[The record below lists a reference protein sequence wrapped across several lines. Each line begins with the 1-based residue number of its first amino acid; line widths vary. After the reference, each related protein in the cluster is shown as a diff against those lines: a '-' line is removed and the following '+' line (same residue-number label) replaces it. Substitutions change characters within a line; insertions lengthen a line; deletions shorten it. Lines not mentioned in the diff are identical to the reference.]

1 MSVSST
7 TTNLGLIKY
16 SRGHSIRDGD
26 IGDNMD
32 LIDTAVG
39 GIQALA
45 DGKIIVGN
53 GSGAATDVDMSGDV
67 TIINDG
73 TTTIGADKIDPNMKN
88 IGSYVAF
95 EEEFVG
101 AAPDEVAT
109 WSLNDTSSAG
119 SPTHAYEADE
129 TAATMT
135 LDTTDELEV
144 CGYDFG
150 DKLQFDIDNNPI
162 FIARFKTSTITTN
175 EEAVIGMCAAWNDT
189 LDTNAA
195 HAWVRLKANMD
206 LLIETDDGTN
216 DESEDSTVNMTGD
229 TYLWV
234 KIDFSDTADV
244 LFYTGTDGVAW
255 TARAP
260 ATFDMSN
267 YTAGLQPAFAVLKA
281 SGATQPTIT
290 VDAIKVYA
298 DRP

>member
-7 TTNLGLIKY
+7 TTNLGLIKF
-16 SRGHSIRDGD
+16 SRGHSVRDTD
-26 IGDNMD
+26 LANNMD
-32 LIDTAVG
+32 IIDTN
-39 GIQALA
+39 L
-45 DGKIIVGN
+45 
-53 GSGAATDVDMSGDV
+53 
-67 TIINDG
+67 
-73 TTTIGADKIDPNMKN
+73 KN
-88 IGSYVAF
+88 IGSYVEF

-119 SPTHAYEADE
+119 APTHAYEADE
-129 TAATMT
+129 TAVTMT
-135 LDTTDELEV
+135 LATNDELEV

-150 DKLQFDIDNNPI
+150 DKLQYDIDDNPV

-175 EEAVIGMCAAWNDT
+175 EEAVLGMCAAWNDT
-189 LDTNAA
+189 LDSNVA

-216 DESEDSTVNMTGD
+216 DESEDSTVNMTAD

-234 KIDFSDTADV
+234 KIDFSDTSNV
-244 LFYTGTDGVAW
+244 LFYTGADGKTW

-290 VDAIKVYA
+290 VDTIKMYA